1 MAPWGCHQGVTR
13 GLGVLV
19 FLFHAPAGDMMIDLG
34 MALKVDESGSIS
46 CPAGRSKNFF
56 TKS

>member
-34 MALKVDESGSIS
+34 MALKVDESG
-46 CPAGRSKNFF
+46 
-56 TKS
+56 

>member
-13 GLGVLV
+13 GLRVLV
-19 FLFHAPAGDMMIDLG
+19 FLLHAPAGGQMIDLD
-34 MALKVDESGSIS
+34 MAMKVAESGSIG
-46 CPAGRSKNFF
+46 CPAGRSKIFF